1 MTNEYVIRKFFT
13 TEELASVLV
22 QVKIREAFDYDY
34 DENLISIGYEEYFE
48 TSDGEEFSDYENAI
62 EHEMRWLN
70 KECLYD
76 QTGRTPKI

>member
-34 DENLISIGYEEYFE
+34 DENLIPIGYEEYFE
-48 TSDGEEFSDYENAI
+48 TSDGEEFSDYEDAI
-62 EHEMRWLN
+62 ANEIIWLN

-76 QTGRTPKI
+76 QSGRTPKI